1 LALPQVLV
9 PELPKLPLDD
19 DLPAIVRHEV
29 GSLDLVLPVR
39 SLDDP
44 RNQLLEVIL
53 AVTFTR
59 HLDDA
64 SAQTMPRLAAS
75 ATAWSSTRSK
85 TAESGASATAWSSR
99 PCWS

>member
-75 ATAWSSTRSK
+75 ATAWSS
-85 TAESGASATAWSSR
+85 R
-99 PCWS
+99 PCWSWRTCPDRPPAKPPEVS